1 MLERVECD
9 DTDKFGS
16 WRVATIHIVPRSKF
30 GDLWWKRKRRR
41 TKFGSYYLDNLSDS
55 SPLNALNIFSFHFRF
70 RDKSGDTSLKGKL
83 KGKFYK
89 WRPGMRMTNL
99 QENNNNYD
107 NSNNSNN
114 NNNNNNN
121 PKPTS
126 RIPSL
131 QHNCESPQKM
141 NYFFCL
147 TSWFFF
153 FLPLFSDFKY
163 STRVICIYAVSF
175 IGIYMVS
182 LCRKTHG
189 KNNFFFFLF
198 NGKFNIL

>member
-16 WRVATIHIVPRSKF
+16 WRVVTIHIVPRSKF
-30 GDLWWKRKRRR
+30 GDLRWKRKRRR

-55 SPLNALNIFSFHFRF
+55 SPLNAPKIFSFHFRF

-107 NSNNSNN
+107 NSNN
-114 NNNNNNN
+114 NNNNNN

-126 RIPSL
+126 RIVNPL
-131 QHNCESPQKM
+131 KRWII
-141 NYFFCL
+141 FFVWL
-147 TSWFFF
+147 RDFFF
-153 FLPLFSDFKY
+153 FTSFFRLQVFDTSHLHLRCQLHWD
-163 STRVICIYAVSF
+163 IY
-175 IGIYMVS
+175 
-182 LCRKTHG
+182 
-189 KNNFFFFLF
+189 
-198 NGKFNIL
+198 GKFM